1 MHKCSNKGADHDMN
15 TRMVEIVNQS
25 AMNLLQKIATSNL
38 GESKRLDKHLI
49 KFIINDQLLDNEPSN
64 APLNFPLRRTRTRM
78 FKRNKRK

>member
-49 KFIINDQLLDNEPSN
+49 KFIIND
-64 APLNFPLRRTRTRM
+64 
-78 FKRNKRK
+78 